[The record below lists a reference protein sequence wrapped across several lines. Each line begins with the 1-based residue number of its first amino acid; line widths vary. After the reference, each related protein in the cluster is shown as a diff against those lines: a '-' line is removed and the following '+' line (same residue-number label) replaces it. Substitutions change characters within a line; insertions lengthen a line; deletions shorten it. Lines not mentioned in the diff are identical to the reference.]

1 MGLLGCMFNEQSL
14 KDKLKNKSKEIGVPF
29 NNILIIYI
37 FEQILKRLSKSNR
50 RNNVILKG
58 GTLVCSIYGLEKRLT
73 TDIDF
78 SLQNENLNKDNVTK
92 ILFDIININLND
104 GLSLSLIN
112 LETINNIN
120 KTYGGLKAKIAYK
133 FDKIKGSISIDIVT
147 GDTITPSPIMYS
159 YKTILDDDNI
169 DILSYN
175 LETIIAEKLE
185 SILKRGVLNGRMKD
199 YYDLYITSKYR
210 RRIKIDEKILKSAIA
225 NTFNTRN
232 YKYDNNIFESIKNSK
247 ELQQLW
253 KNYSTNKEF
262 VNDITFEEVTR
273 EIEQYINLI

>member
-1 MGLLGCMFNEQSL
+1 
-14 KDKLKNKSKEIGVPF
+14 
-29 NNILIIYI
+29 
-37 FEQILKRLSKSNR
+37 
-50 RNNVILKG
+50 
-58 GTLVCSIYGLEKRLT
+58 
-73 TDIDF
+73 
-78 SLQNENLNKDNVTK
+78 
-92 ILFDIININLND
+92 
-104 GLSLSLIN
+104 
-112 LETINNIN
+112 
-120 KTYGGLKAKIAYK
+120 
-133 FDKIKGSISIDIVT
+133 
-147 GDTITPSPIMYS
+147 MYS

-210 RRIKIDEKILKSAIA
+210 RRIKIDEKILKSAIV

-232 YKYDNNIFESIKNSK
+232 YKYDGNTFESIKNSK